1 MRPPKDRTFCCN
13 HRCPLN
19 AGCKRYSKYLPSG
32 GEVFFTT
39 SGEYD
44 EVTEECPLFDEVTE
58 ECPLFVSNG
67 KKIKR

>member
-1 MRPPKDRTFCCN
+1 MRPPKDKTFCCN

-39 SGEYD
+39 SREY
-44 EVTEECPLFDEVTE
+44 DEVTE

-67 KKIKR
+67 KKIKKI

>member
-19 AGCKRYSKYLPSG
+19 SGCKRYSKYVPSG
-32 GEVFFTT
+32 GVFFTT
-39 SGEYD
+39 SGEYN
-44 EVTEECPLFDEVTE
+44 EVTE

-67 KKIKR
+67 KKFKKK

>member
-1 MRPPKDRTFCCN
+1 MRPPKDKTFCCN

-32 GEVFFTT
+32 GVFFTT

-44 EVTEECPLFDEVTE
+44 EVTEECPLF
-58 ECPLFVSNG
+58 VSNG
-67 KKIKR
+67 KKIKKQMQDETNKSKI